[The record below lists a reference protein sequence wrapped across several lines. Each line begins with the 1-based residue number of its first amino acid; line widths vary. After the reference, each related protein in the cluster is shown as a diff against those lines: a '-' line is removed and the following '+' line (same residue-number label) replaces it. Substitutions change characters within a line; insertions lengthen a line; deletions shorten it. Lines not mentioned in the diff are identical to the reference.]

1 MLAGGPDAVRGGGY
15 KLQRLL
21 VPAGSRVNYRKEPN
35 VAAYSITQIHVEQA
49 PGATHEHIAR
59 VRLLN
64 QPGDYTRA
72 QIIKAIYAGDQFF
85 TYATPP
91 ARVHVARCPHC
102 AAGDYITTDPDG
114 TKRNNLLDLPRY

>member
-1 MLAGGPDAVRGGGY
+1 MAT
-15 KLQRLL
+15 
-21 VPAGSRVNYRKEPN
+21 
-35 VAAYSITQIHVEQA
+35 YSITQVHVEYA

-59 VRLLN
+59 VKLLG
-64 QPGDYTRA
+64 QAGDYSRA
-72 QIIKAIYAGDQFF
+72 QIIKWIYGGDEFY

-102 AAGDYITTDPDG
+102 FSGDYITTSPDG